1 MRRGVFT
8 KEFEGEI
15 YMNETPRI
23 HAHNITKIFGDNPQ
37 FVTPYIDAGW
47 SKQRI
52 FQETGQLVALRDI
65 SFSVNE
71 GEIFVI
77 MGLSGSGKSTLLRC
91 INRLHEPTYGNIKI
105 EGTDVTSLSTP
116 DLRIFRRNTL
126 GMVFQNF
133 ALFPN
138 RTVLDNVTFGL
149 EIQGVGKQYRETTGK
164 RVLETVGLEDYA
176 YKKTSQLSGGM
187 QQRVGLARALA
198 IDPDILLM
206 DEPFSALD
214 PLIRSGLQD
223 ELLRLHEQMS
233 KTILFVT
240 HDLNEAVRVGDRIAI
255 VNQEGQISQI
265 APPEEILLHPADDYV
280 ARFLKDVDRPSVVR
294 LETIMQK
301 PEVTYIQNADKAV
314 RMLQE
319 YNTSYVIVLDETDTP
334 IGAYYLE
341 HTMQTELSPVQVLHK
356 NDTIRNALLYILPTN
371 DPIAITDDYNR
382 IVGEVKR
389 SDVVEILNA
398 NQKAI

>member
-1 MRRGVFT
+1 FMENRERVQA
-8 KEFEGEI
+8 E
-15 YMNETPRI
+15 
-23 HAHNITKIFGDNPQ
+23 HITKIFGDQPEKA
-37 FVTPYIDAGW
+37 VPYIEKEYP
-47 SKQRI
+47 KQEI
-52 FQETGQLVALRDI
+52 FRETGQLVALRDV

-91 INRLHEPTYGNIKI
+91 INRLHDPTYGNIII
-105 EGTDVTSLSTP
+105 EGTDITSLSTS
-116 DLRIFRRNTL
+116 DLRTFRRNTL

-149 EIQGVGKQYRETTGK
+149 EIQGVNKQHREATGKQ
-164 RVLETVGLEDYA
+164 VLETVGLEDYA

-223 ELLRLHEQMS
+223 ELLRLHGQMS

-294 LETIMQK
+294 LETIMKQ
-301 PEVTYIQNADKAV
+301 PEFTYIQEVESAV
-314 RMLQE
+314 RMLKD
-319 YNTSYVIVLDETDTP
+319 YNKSYVIVLDETD
-334 IGAYYLE
+334 
-341 HTMQTELSPVQVLHK
+341 V
-356 NDTIRNALLYILPTN
+356 
-371 DPIAITDDYNR
+371 PIAVVDDHNR
-382 IVGEVKR
+382 IVGEVSR

-398 NQKAI
+398 NQGSYE